1 MRVLI
6 RGAGDIASGIGW
18 RLYQSGFQV
27 AMTDLEHPTAVR
39 WKAAFCQAMWSG
51 SCQVEGVSARRC
63 DNVGEAVLAF
73 GVGEIP
79 VLPDPEFRAAEL
91 LRPEVVV
98 DAILAKR
105 NLGTRVTDA
114 PLVIGVG
121 PGFTA
126 GTDCHCVI
134 ETMRGHTLGR
144 CIYSGSALPN
154 TGVPG
159 SIGGYTTQRVLRTP
173 CGGVFEPVK
182 EIGDPVR
189 AGETVALVA
198 DQPVTAEID
207 GMLRGLLPKGTRVPE
222 AGFKAGDVDP
232 RAEKQN
238 CFTISDKALAIG
250 GGVLEAICHWQS
262 RRERDDCIIR

>member
-18 RLYQSGFQV
+18 RLWQSGFQV

-39 WKAAFCQAMWSG
+39 WRAAFCQAMWSDR
-51 SCQVEGVSARRC
+51 CQVEGVPARRC

-73 GVGEIP
+73 GAGEIP
-79 VLPDPEFRAAEL
+79 VLPDPEFRAAAL
-91 LRPEVVV
+91 LQPEVVV
-98 DAILAKR
+98 DAVLAKR
-105 NLGTRVTDA
+105 NLGTHITDA

-126 GTDCHCVI
+126 GDDCHCVI
-134 ETMRGHTLGR
+134 ESMRGHTLGR
-144 CIYSGSALPN
+144 CLYSGSAIPN
-154 TGVPG
+154 TGIPG
-159 SIGGYTTQRVLRTP
+159 NIGGYTTQRVLRTP
-173 CGGVFEPVK
+173 CAGFFQPLK
-182 EIGDPVR
+182 EIGDSVR
-189 AGETVALVA
+189 AGDTVALVNG
-198 DQPVTAEID
+198 QPVRAEID
-207 GMLRGLLPKGTRVPE
+207 GVLRGLLPEGTEVPT

-250 GGVLEAICHWQS
+250 GGVLEAICHWRS
-262 RRERDDCIIR
+262 HREAEDCTIR